1 MNRVGQ
7 NRQFVVQWPSGE
19 NYIQNAYHIFVSV
32 NRKFDPANK
41 VETETKTI
49 AKSSKTRSSA
59 GSTTG
64 SLRSNTFGERFS
76 VKDDNM
82 KTPFDGTQSGVGF
95 FREIGYTYDE
105 RDDDYQQKNDL
116 FKFSLIDTGRE
127 TPVIDA
133 REYNSGYGIAKMS
146 IQPGGYRS
154 AEKKSQLINAG
165 ELYNGPKQKYVD
177 TYY

>member
-64 SLRSNTFGERFS
+64 SLRSNTFGDRFS